1 MLAWAFAL
9 ARLWTWIYTSGMPAA
24 LRDARRAEIE
34 SDLWESAHASD
45 PTGTPTAA
53 LHVIVRLFRGIPDD
67 FLWRAEL
74 MDLRTRRHRP
84 AAWLTLGVT
93 LLAAALWVRAA
104 TAPLELPDLPS
115 SPITIQAWLMHPVP
129 PPPPPP
135 PPPETRGQTR
145 SSGLTPTPPPY
156 RPQGRDLMPP
166 PPARPP
172 RAMDRELAG
181 GGR

>member
-9 ARLWTWIYTSGMPAA
+9 ARLWTRLYTSGMPAA

-34 SDLWESAHASD
+34 SDLWESAHASG
-45 PTGTPTAA
+45 PTDAPAA

-74 MDLRTRRHRP
+74 MHLRNRRRP

-93 LLAAALWVRAA
+93 LLAAALWMRAT

-115 SPITIQAWLMHPVP
+115 SPVTMQTWLMRPVP

-135 PPPETRGQTR
+135 PPPPEGYKRQ
-145 SSGLTPTPPPY
+145 LPPY
-156 RPQGRDLMPP
+156 RPQGRDLAPP
-166 PPARPP
+166 PPP
-172 RAMDRELAG
+172 RAPRAIDRALES
-181 GGR
+181 GR

>member
-93 LLAAALWVRAA
+93 LLAAAL
-104 TAPLELPDLPS
+104 
-115 SPITIQAWLMHPVP
+115 
-129 PPPPPP
+129 
-135 PPPETRGQTR
+135 
-145 SSGLTPTPPPY
+145 
-156 RPQGRDLMPP
+156 
-166 PPARPP
+166 
-172 RAMDRELAG
+172 
-181 GGR
+181 